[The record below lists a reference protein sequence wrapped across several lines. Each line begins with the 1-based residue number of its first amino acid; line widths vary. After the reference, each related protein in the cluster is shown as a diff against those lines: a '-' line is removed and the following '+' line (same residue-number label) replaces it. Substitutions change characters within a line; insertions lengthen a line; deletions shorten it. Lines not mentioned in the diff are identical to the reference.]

1 MRGFRK
7 RAGRLNL
14 RHRERQLGIL
24 SAELDQEIAS
34 LVQRATAME
43 QRGAVLIG
51 AAGIAGALRIG
62 DAVNPLM
69 IGALALTFA
78 AAVSGVIVMF
88 PRKGELLDL
97 RRIRQQSL
105 RMHPLAT
112 RYYLDDTKLD
122 ILEADQKWLDNRG
135 FITRIGFIC
144 LAASIAVGLA
154 GTIAAFPIEV
164 PPPPTPTP

>member
-7 RAGRLNL
+7 RDGQLHL
-14 RHRERQLGIL
+14 RGRERQLQIL
-24 SAELDQEIAS
+24 TDELEKEIAL

-62 DAVNPLM
+62 ETVNVLM
-69 IGALALTFA
+69 ILALTLTFA
-78 AAVSGVIVMF
+78 AAVAGVIVMF
-88 PRKGELLDL
+88 PRKGDLLDL
-97 RRIRQQSL
+97 RRLRHPSL
-105 RMHPLAT
+105 RMHPAAA
-112 RYYLDDTKLD
+112 RYCLDDTKLE

-135 FITRIGFIC
+135 LITRIGFIC

-154 GTIAAFPIEV
+154 GTIAAFPVEV
-164 PPPPTPTP
+164 PPTPTPTP